1 MLESLSRTSQS
12 SETQELQNENES
24 QLKNKDI
31 IFRQSPEFDKIVTSS
46 RYDTGEV
53 KVTYVE
59 LLNINDEPIFFVEFN
74 QKVKIRFFFEALA
87 KKQIA
92 VNVSVFDD
100 KKNNITGCGFRHVD
114 QPYLTTRPGEKLM
127 SSNYLCRRAPTR

>member
-46 RYDTGEV
+46 RYDTGEI

-59 LLNINDEPIFFVEFN
+59 LLNINDEPIFLLN
-74 QKVKIRFFFEALA
+74 LI
-87 KKQIA
+87 KK
-92 VNVSVFDD
+92 
-100 KKNNITGCGFRHVD
+100 
-114 QPYLTTRPGEKLM
+114 
-127 SSNYLCRRAPTR
+127 